1 MRVIFVTPDQ
11 SDNSTGRTYCLWLIA
26 RALGWDTIVTAVR
39 GESIW
44 EPLKGTLFAEHV
56 LSLPKE
62 NRMAI
67 NELRRLAEQADVM
80 LAFKPLSESFG
91 LARRA
96 CATTGTPLV
105 LDIDDPDLDAM
116 LRRRAPLTRRAAKWM
131 AKPGTMIRALNLQRL
146 TRRVPRFVSNPYL
159 QQIYGGTILP
169 HVRDPNVVVHNHVSD
184 KPRVVFVGTSR
195 PHKGLD
201 LLRAAVARL
210 ATKGFTLTVTDRAPE
225 DAQSWETWLEGN
237 DFQTGLALV
246 SDSDIVA
253 LPSRNTPWAWGQ
265 LPAKLIGAMMSGVPT
280 IVSNIEPMPWAV
292 GNAGVVID
300 PDNEDELVSA
310 LESLTSPTIREE
322 LGRAAR
328 SRAEAL
334 FSVEANMG
342 VFARVLIQA
351 SNGTG

>member
-1 MRVIFVTPDQ
+1 MRVIIVTPDQ
-11 SDNSTGRTYCLWLIA
+11 SDNSIGRTYCLWLIA
-26 RALGWDTIVTAVR
+26 RALGWDTIVAAVR

-44 EPLKGTLFAEHV
+44 EPLKDSLFAQNV
-56 LSLPKE
+56 SCLPKE
-62 NRMAI
+62 NRLAI
-67 NELRRLAEQADVM
+67 DELRRLAEQADVM
-80 LAFKPLSESFG
+80 IALKPLPESFG

-96 CATTGTPLV
+96 CETTGTPLV

-116 LRRRAPLTRRAAKWM
+116 LRRRASLMRRVAKWI
-131 AKPGTMIRALNLQRL
+131 AKPGTMIRALYLQRL
-146 TRRVPRFVSNPYL
+146 SQRFPRFVSNPYL
-159 QQIYGGTILP
+159 QQTYGGTILP
-169 HVRDPNVVVHNHVSD
+169 HVRDPDVVVHKHVSD
-184 KPRVVFVGTSR
+184 KPRVVFVGTNR

-210 ATKGFTLTVTDRAPE
+210 ATKGFTLTVTDQAPE
-225 DAQSWETWLEGN
+225 DAQPWETWLEGN
-237 DFQTGLALV
+237 DFQAGLALV

-280 IVSNIEPMPWAV
+280 VVSNIEPMPWAV
-292 GNAGVVID
+292 GNAGLVID

-334 FSVEANMG
+334 FSVDANID
-342 VFARVLIQA
+342 VFARVLTQA
-351 SNGTG
+351 ANGRG